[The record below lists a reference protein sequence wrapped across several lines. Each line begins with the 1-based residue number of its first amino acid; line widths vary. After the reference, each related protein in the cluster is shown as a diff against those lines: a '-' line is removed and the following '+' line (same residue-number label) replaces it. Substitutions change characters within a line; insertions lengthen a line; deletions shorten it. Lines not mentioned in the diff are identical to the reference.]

1 MDIKNPEYIL
11 EIARQQS
18 VTHAAEK
25 LFVTQSTLSQYLLK
39 LENELG
45 TPLFSREKSGLVP
58 TEAGHVY
65 LHAARAVVQIQNAA
79 EASIAA
85 LKKEGFLCV
94 GVSFW
99 GLTLLTGLLPAFK
112 SRFPDITLRIF
123 VDDYAHLKV
132 MMQAGRI
139 DLAVISITEED
150 DRPAQGA
157 VNLRREELVV
167 ALPREAA
174 YCLEHPDAEFI
185 SEKQLPQALDTLDF
199 IALDEGASIR
209 RRRECLSC
217 HKRFTT
223 YEMMESLPLVVVKK
237 DGSRQSFD
245 RNKVMSGLIR
255 ACEKRPVSVN
265 TLEELVTEIEQV
277 LQNEME
283 REVSSAMIGE
293 LVMER
298 LKKVD
303 EVAYVRFASVYRQFK
318 DINTFMQ
325 ELNKLL
331 EDRR

>member
-1 MDIKNPEYIL
+1 MDIKNPEYNL

-99 GLTLLTGLLPAFK
+99 GLTPAFK

-185 SEKQLPQALDTLDF
+185 SEKQLPQALDTLNF
-199 IALDEGASIR
+199 IAPDEGASIR
-209 RRRECLSC
+209 RIEDALFRRLMYRPHVICEVEREDSATRMVAAGVGAAILSVEDVRGVREIRSFRLDPPLYRENIMVLRRGV
-217 HKRFTT
+217 KRTEALT
-223 YEMMESLPLVVVKK
+223 
-237 DGSRQSFD
+237 G
-245 RNKVMSGLIR
+245 
-255 ACEKRPVSVN
+255 
-265 TLEELVTEIEQV
+265 LEEL
-277 LQNEME
+277 
-283 REVSSAMIGE
+283 
-293 LVMER
+293 LVAQAQSE
-298 LKKVD
+298 
-303 EVAYVRFASVYRQFK
+303 
-318 DINTFMQ
+318 
-325 ELNKLL
+325 
-331 EDRR
+331 

>member
-1 MDIKNPEYIL
+1 MLDPRWNTFLAVCETMNYT
-11 EIARQQS
+11 R
-18 VTHAAEK
+18 AAEQ

-157 VNLRREELVV
+157 VDLRREELVV

-185 SEKQLPQALDTLDF
+185 PEKQLPQALDTLDF

-209 RRRECLSC
+209 RIEDALFRRLMYRPHVICEVEREDSATRMVDAGVGAAILSQEDVRGVRSIRSFRLDPPLYRENIMVLRRGV
-217 HKRFTT
+217 KRTEALT
-223 YEMMESLPLVVVKK
+223 
-237 DGSRQSFD
+237 G
-245 RNKVMSGLIR
+245 
-255 ACEKRPVSVN
+255 
-265 TLEELVTEIEQV
+265 LEELLAAQA
-277 LQNEME
+277 
-283 REVSSAMIGE
+283 R
-293 LVMER
+293 
-298 LKKVD
+298 
-303 EVAYVRFASVYRQFK
+303 
-318 DINTFMQ
+318 
-325 ELNKLL
+325 NK
-331 EDRR
+331 

>member
-79 EASIAA
+79 EVSIAA

-99 GLTLLTGLLPAFK
+99 GLTLLTGLLPTFK
-112 SRFPDITLRIF
+112 SRFPDITLRLF

-150 DRPAQGA
+150 DRPAQGSID
-157 VNLRREELVV
+157 LKREELVM

-185 SEKQLPQALDTLDF
+185 SEEQLPQALDTLNF
-199 IALDEGASIR
+199 IAPDEGASIR
-209 RRRECLSC
+209 RIEDALFRRLMYRPHVICEVEREDSATRMVAAGVGAAILSVEDVRGVREIRSFRLDPPLYRENIMVLRRGV
-217 HKRFTT
+217 KRTEALT
-223 YEMMESLPLVVVKK
+223 
-237 DGSRQSFD
+237 G
-245 RNKVMSGLIR
+245 
-255 ACEKRPVSVN
+255 
-265 TLEELVTEIEQV
+265 LEEL
-277 LQNEME
+277 
-283 REVSSAMIGE
+283 
-293 LVMER
+293 LVAQAR
-298 LKKVD
+298 
-303 EVAYVRFASVYRQFK
+303 
-318 DINTFMQ
+318 
-325 ELNKLL
+325 NK
-331 EDRR
+331 

>member
-79 EASIAA
+79 EVSIAA

-99 GLTLLTGLLPAFK
+99 GLTLLTGLLPTFK
-112 SRFPDITLRIF
+112 SRFPDITLRLF

-150 DRPAQGA
+150 DRPAQGSID
-157 VNLRREELVV
+157 LKREELVV

-185 SEKQLPQALDTLDF
+185 SEEQLPQALDTLNF
-199 IALDEGASIR
+199 IAPDEGASIR
-209 RRRECLSC
+209 RSEDALFRRLMYRPHVICEVEREDSATRMVAAGVGAAILSVEDVRGVREIRSFRLDPPLYRENIMVLRRGV
-217 HKRFTT
+217 KRTEALT
-223 YEMMESLPLVVVKK
+223 
-237 DGSRQSFD
+237 G
-245 RNKVMSGLIR
+245 
-255 ACEKRPVSVN
+255 
-265 TLEELVTEIEQV
+265 LEEL
-277 LQNEME
+277 
-283 REVSSAMIGE
+283 
-293 LVMER
+293 LVAQAR
-298 LKKVD
+298 
-303 EVAYVRFASVYRQFK
+303 
-318 DINTFMQ
+318 
-325 ELNKLL
+325 NK
-331 EDRR
+331 

>member
-112 SRFPDITLRIF
+112 SRFPDITLRLF

-150 DRPAQGA
+150 DRPAQGSID
-157 VNLRREELVV
+157 LRREELVV

-209 RRRECLSC
+209 RIEDALFRRLMYRPHVICEVEREDSATRMVDAGVGAAILSQEDVRGVRSIRSFRLDPPLYRENIMVLRRGV
-217 HKRFTT
+217 KRTEALT
-223 YEMMESLPLVVVKK
+223 
-237 DGSRQSFD
+237 G
-245 RNKVMSGLIR
+245 
-255 ACEKRPVSVN
+255 
-265 TLEELVTEIEQV
+265 LEEL
-277 LQNEME
+277 
-283 REVSSAMIGE
+283 
-293 LVMER
+293 LV
-298 LKKVD
+298 
-303 EVAYVRFASVYRQFK
+303 AQAW
-318 DINTFMQ
+318 
-325 ELNKLL
+325 NK
-331 EDRR
+331 

>member
-1 MDIKNPEYIL
+1 M
-11 EIARQQS
+11 
-18 VTHAAEK
+18 
-25 LFVTQSTLSQYLLK
+25 
-39 LENELG
+39 
-45 TPLFSREKSGLVP
+45 
-58 TEAGHVY
+58 Y

-157 VNLRREELVV
+157 VDLRREELVV

-185 SEKQLPQALDTLDF
+185 AEKQLPQALDTLDF

-209 RRRECLSC
+209 RIEDALFRRLMYRPHVICEVEREDSATRMVDAGVGAAILSQEDVRGVRSIRSFRLDPPLYRENIMVLRRGV
-217 HKRFTT
+217 KRTEALT
-223 YEMMESLPLVVVKK
+223 
-237 DGSRQSFD
+237 G
-245 RNKVMSGLIR
+245 
-255 ACEKRPVSVN
+255 
-265 TLEELVTEIEQV
+265 LEEL
-277 LQNEME
+277 
-283 REVSSAMIGE
+283 
-293 LVMER
+293 LVAQAR
-298 LKKVD
+298 
-303 EVAYVRFASVYRQFK
+303 
-318 DINTFMQ
+318 
-325 ELNKLL
+325 NK
-331 EDRR
+331 

>member
-25 LFVTQSTLSQYLLK
+25 LFVTQSTLSQYLSK

-157 VNLRREELVV
+157 VDLRREELVV

-185 SEKQLPQALDTLDF
+185 PEKQLPQALDTLDF

-209 RRRECLSC
+209 RIEDALFRRLMYRPHVICEVEREDSATRMVDAGVGAAILSQEDVRGVRSIRSFRLDPPLYRENIMVLRRGV
-217 HKRFTT
+217 KRTEALT
-223 YEMMESLPLVVVKK
+223 
-237 DGSRQSFD
+237 G
-245 RNKVMSGLIR
+245 
-255 ACEKRPVSVN
+255 
-265 TLEELVTEIEQV
+265 LEEL
-277 LQNEME
+277 
-283 REVSSAMIGE
+283 
-293 LVMER
+293 LVAQAR
-298 LKKVD
+298 
-303 EVAYVRFASVYRQFK
+303 
-318 DINTFMQ
+318 
-325 ELNKLL
+325 NK
-331 EDRR
+331 

>member
-79 EASIAA
+79 EVSIAA

-157 VNLRREELVV
+157 IDLKREELVV

-209 RRRECLSC
+209 RIEDTLFRRLMYRPHVICEVEREDSATRMVDAGVGAAILSQEDVRGVRSIRSFRLDPPLYRENIMVLRRGV
-217 HKRFTT
+217 KRTEALT
-223 YEMMESLPLVVVKK
+223 
-237 DGSRQSFD
+237 G
-245 RNKVMSGLIR
+245 
-255 ACEKRPVSVN
+255 
-265 TLEELVTEIEQV
+265 LEEL
-277 LQNEME
+277 
-283 REVSSAMIGE
+283 
-293 LVMER
+293 LVAQAQSE
-298 LKKVD
+298 
-303 EVAYVRFASVYRQFK
+303 
-318 DINTFMQ
+318 
-325 ELNKLL
+325 
-331 EDRR
+331 

>member
-79 EASIAA
+79 EVSIAA

-99 GLTLLTGLLPAFK
+99 GLTLLTGLLPTFK
-112 SRFPDITLRIF
+112 SRFPDITLRLF

-157 VNLRREELVV
+157 VDLRREELVV

-185 SEKQLPQALDTLDF
+185 PEKQLPQALDTLDF

-209 RRRECLSC
+209 RIEDALFRRLMYRPHVICEVEREDSATRMVDAGVGAAILSQEDVRGVRSIRSFRLDPPLYRENIMVLRRGV
-217 HKRFTT
+217 KRTEALT
-223 YEMMESLPLVVVKK
+223 
-237 DGSRQSFD
+237 G
-245 RNKVMSGLIR
+245 
-255 ACEKRPVSVN
+255 
-265 TLEELVTEIEQV
+265 LEEL
-277 LQNEME
+277 
-283 REVSSAMIGE
+283 
-293 LVMER
+293 LVAQAR
-298 LKKVD
+298 
-303 EVAYVRFASVYRQFK
+303 
-318 DINTFMQ
+318 
-325 ELNKLL
+325 NK
-331 EDRR
+331 

>member
-99 GLTLLTGLLPAFK
+99 GLMLLTGLLPAFK

-157 VNLRREELVV
+157 VNLRRKNWWWRCPGRRPIVWSTRMRSSSLKSS
-167 ALPREAA
+167 
-174 YCLEHPDAEFI
+174 C
-185 SEKQLPQALDTLDF
+185 
-199 IALDEGASIR
+199 R
-209 RRRECLSC
+209 RRWIRWTS
-217 HKRFTT
+217 
-223 YEMMESLPLVVVKK
+223 
-237 DGSRQSFD
+237 SRWM
-245 RNKVMSGLIR
+245 RG
-255 ACEKRPVSVN
+255 PVSAASR
-265 TLEELVTEIEQV
+265 TPC
-277 LQNEME
+277 
-283 REVSSAMIGE
+283 SAG
-293 LVMER
+293 
-298 LKKVD
+298 
-303 EVAYVRFASVYRQFK
+303 
-318 DINTFMQ
+318 
-325 ELNKLL
+325 
-331 EDRR
+331 

>member
-11 EIARQQS
+11 EIAQQQS

-79 EASIAA
+79 EVSIAA

-99 GLTLLTGLLPAFK
+99 GLTLLTGLLPTFK
-112 SRFPDITLRIF
+112 SRFPDITLRLF

-157 VNLRREELVV
+157 IDLRREELVV

-185 SEKQLPQALDTLDF
+185 SEKQLPQALDTLNF
-199 IALDEGASIR
+199 IAPDEGASIR
-209 RRRECLSC
+209 RIEDALFRRLMYRPHVICEVEREDSATRMVAAGVGAAILSVEDVRGVREIRSFRLDPPLYRENIMVLRRGV
-217 HKRFTT
+217 KRTEALT
-223 YEMMESLPLVVVKK
+223 
-237 DGSRQSFD
+237 G
-245 RNKVMSGLIR
+245 
-255 ACEKRPVSVN
+255 
-265 TLEELVTEIEQV
+265 LEEL
-277 LQNEME
+277 
-283 REVSSAMIGE
+283 
-293 LVMER
+293 LVAQAR
-298 LKKVD
+298 
-303 EVAYVRFASVYRQFK
+303 
-318 DINTFMQ
+318 
-325 ELNKLL
+325 NK
-331 EDRR
+331 

>member
-39 LENELG
+39 QENELG

-79 EASIAA
+79 EVSIAA

-99 GLTLLTGLLPAFK
+99 GLTLLTGLLPTFK
-112 SRFPDITLRIF
+112 SRFPDITLRLF

-150 DRPAQGA
+150 DRPAQGSID
-157 VNLRREELVV
+157 LKREELVV

-185 SEKQLPQALDTLDF
+185 SEEQLPQALDTLNF
-199 IALDEGASIR
+199 IAPDEGASIR
-209 RRRECLSC
+209 RIEDALFRRLMYRPHVICEVEREDSATRMVAAGVGAAILSVEDVRGVREIRSFRLDPPLYRENIMVLRRGV
-217 HKRFTT
+217 KRTEALT
-223 YEMMESLPLVVVKK
+223 
-237 DGSRQSFD
+237 G
-245 RNKVMSGLIR
+245 
-255 ACEKRPVSVN
+255 
-265 TLEELVTEIEQV
+265 LEEL
-277 LQNEME
+277 
-283 REVSSAMIGE
+283 
-293 LVMER
+293 LVAQAR
-298 LKKVD
+298 
-303 EVAYVRFASVYRQFK
+303 
-318 DINTFMQ
+318 
-325 ELNKLL
+325 NK
-331 EDRR
+331 

>member
-157 VNLRREELVV
+157 VDLRREELVV

-209 RRRECLSC
+209 RIEDALFRRLMYRPHVICEVEREDSATRMVDAGVGAAILSQEDVRGVRSIRSFRLDPPLYRENIMVLRRGV
-217 HKRFTT
+217 KRTEALT
-223 YEMMESLPLVVVKK
+223 
-237 DGSRQSFD
+237 G
-245 RNKVMSGLIR
+245 
-255 ACEKRPVSVN
+255 
-265 TLEELVTEIEQV
+265 LEEL
-277 LQNEME
+277 
-283 REVSSAMIGE
+283 
-293 LVMER
+293 LVAQAR
-298 LKKVD
+298 
-303 EVAYVRFASVYRQFK
+303 
-318 DINTFMQ
+318 
-325 ELNKLL
+325 NK
-331 EDRR
+331 

>member
-79 EASIAA
+79 AASIAA

-157 VNLRREELVV
+157 IDLRREELVV

-185 SEKQLPQALDTLDF
+185 SEKQLPQALDTLNF
-199 IALDEGASIR
+199 IAPDEGASIR
-209 RRRECLSC
+209 RIEDALFRRLMYRPHVICEVEREDSATRMVAAGVGAAILSVEDVRGVREIRSFRLDPPLYRENIMVLRRGV
-217 HKRFTT
+217 KRTEALT
-223 YEMMESLPLVVVKK
+223 
-237 DGSRQSFD
+237 G
-245 RNKVMSGLIR
+245 
-255 ACEKRPVSVN
+255 
-265 TLEELVTEIEQV
+265 LEEL
-277 LQNEME
+277 
-283 REVSSAMIGE
+283 
-293 LVMER
+293 LVAQAQSE
-298 LKKVD
+298 
-303 EVAYVRFASVYRQFK
+303 
-318 DINTFMQ
+318 
-325 ELNKLL
+325 
-331 EDRR
+331 

>member
-209 RRRECLSC
+209 RIEDALFRRLMYRPHVICEVEREDSATRMVDAGVGAAILSQEDVRGVRSIRSFRLDPPLYRENIMVLRRGT
-217 HKRFTT
+217 KRTEALT
-223 YEMMESLPLVVVKK
+223 
-237 DGSRQSFD
+237 G
-245 RNKVMSGLIR
+245 
-255 ACEKRPVSVN
+255 
-265 TLEELVTEIEQV
+265 LEEL
-277 LQNEME
+277 
-283 REVSSAMIGE
+283 
-293 LVMER
+293 LVAQARSE
-298 LKKVD
+298 
-303 EVAYVRFASVYRQFK
+303 
-318 DINTFMQ
+318 
-325 ELNKLL
+325 
-331 EDRR
+331 

>member
-79 EASIAA
+79 EVSIAA

-99 GLTLLTGLLPAFK
+99 GLTLLTGLLPTFK

-157 VNLRREELVV
+157 IDLRREELVV

-185 SEKQLPQALDTLDF
+185 SEKQLPQALDTLNF
-199 IALDEGASIR
+199 IAPDEGASIR
-209 RRRECLSC
+209 RIEDALFRRLMYRPHVICEVEREDSATRMVAAGVGAAILSVEDVRGVREIRSFRLDPPLYRENIMVLRRGV
-217 HKRFTT
+217 KRTEALT
-223 YEMMESLPLVVVKK
+223 
-237 DGSRQSFD
+237 G
-245 RNKVMSGLIR
+245 
-255 ACEKRPVSVN
+255 
-265 TLEELVTEIEQV
+265 LEEL
-277 LQNEME
+277 
-283 REVSSAMIGE
+283 
-293 LVMER
+293 LVAQAR
-298 LKKVD
+298 
-303 EVAYVRFASVYRQFK
+303 
-318 DINTFMQ
+318 
-325 ELNKLL
+325 NK
-331 EDRR
+331 

>member
-99 GLTLLTGLLPAFK
+99 GLMLLTGLLPAFK

-123 VDDYAHLKV
+123 
-132 MMQAGRI
+132 
-139 DLAVISITEED
+139 ED
-150 DRPAQGA
+150 D
-157 VNLRREELVV
+157 
-167 ALPREAA
+167 
-174 YCLEHPDAEFI
+174 
-185 SEKQLPQALDTLDF
+185 
-199 IALDEGASIR
+199 
-209 RRRECLSC
+209 
-217 HKRFTT
+217 
-223 YEMMESLPLVVVKK
+223 
-237 DGSRQSFD
+237 
-245 RNKVMSGLIR
+245 
-255 ACEKRPVSVN
+255 
-265 TLEELVTEIEQV
+265 
-277 LQNEME
+277 
-283 REVSSAMIGE
+283 
-293 LVMER
+293 
-298 LKKVD
+298 
-303 EVAYVRFASVYRQFK
+303 
-318 DINTFMQ
+318 
-325 ELNKLL
+325 
-331 EDRR
+331 

>member
-167 ALPREAA
+167 ALPREAT

-209 RRRECLSC
+209 RIEDALFRRLMYRPHVICEVEREDSATRMVDAGVGAAILSQEDVRGVRSIRSFRLDPPLYRENIMVLRRGA
-217 HKRFTT
+217 KRTEALT
-223 YEMMESLPLVVVKK
+223 
-237 DGSRQSFD
+237 G
-245 RNKVMSGLIR
+245 
-255 ACEKRPVSVN
+255 
-265 TLEELVTEIEQV
+265 LEEL
-277 LQNEME
+277 
-283 REVSSAMIGE
+283 
-293 LVMER
+293 LVAQARSE
-298 LKKVD
+298 
-303 EVAYVRFASVYRQFK
+303 
-318 DINTFMQ
+318 
-325 ELNKLL
+325 
-331 EDRR
+331 

>member
-157 VNLRREELVV
+157 VDLRREELVV

-174 YCLEHPDAEFI
+174 YCLEHPDVEFI

-209 RRRECLSC
+209 RIEDALFRRLMYRPHVICEVEREDSATRMVDAGVGAAILSQEDVRGVRSIRSFRLDPPLYRENIMVLRRGV
-217 HKRFTT
+217 KRTEALT
-223 YEMMESLPLVVVKK
+223 
-237 DGSRQSFD
+237 G
-245 RNKVMSGLIR
+245 
-255 ACEKRPVSVN
+255 
-265 TLEELVTEIEQV
+265 LEEL
-277 LQNEME
+277 
-283 REVSSAMIGE
+283 
-293 LVMER
+293 LVAQAR
-298 LKKVD
+298 
-303 EVAYVRFASVYRQFK
+303 
-318 DINTFMQ
+318 
-325 ELNKLL
+325 NK
-331 EDRR
+331 

>member
-157 VNLRREELVV
+157 IDLRREELVV

-209 RRRECLSC
+209 RIEDALFRRLMYRPHVICEVEREDSATRMVAAGVGAAILSVEDVRGVREIRSFRLDPPLYRENIMVLRRGV
-217 HKRFTT
+217 KRTEALT
-223 YEMMESLPLVVVKK
+223 
-237 DGSRQSFD
+237 G
-245 RNKVMSGLIR
+245 
-255 ACEKRPVSVN
+255 
-265 TLEELVTEIEQV
+265 LEEL
-277 LQNEME
+277 
-283 REVSSAMIGE
+283 
-293 LVMER
+293 LVAQAR
-298 LKKVD
+298 
-303 EVAYVRFASVYRQFK
+303 
-318 DINTFMQ
+318 
-325 ELNKLL
+325 NK
-331 EDRR
+331 

>member
-1 MDIKNPEYIL
+1 MDIKNPEHIL

-45 TPLFSREKSGLVP
+45 THLFSREKSGLVP

-185 SEKQLPQALDTLDF
+185 SEKQLPQALDTLNF
-199 IALDEGASIR
+199 IAPDEGASIR
-209 RRRECLSC
+209 RIEDALFRRLMYRPHVICEVEREDSATRMVAAGVGAAILSVEDVRGVREIRSFRLDPPLYRENIMVLRRGV
-217 HKRFTT
+217 KRTEALT
-223 YEMMESLPLVVVKK
+223 
-237 DGSRQSFD
+237 G
-245 RNKVMSGLIR
+245 
-255 ACEKRPVSVN
+255 
-265 TLEELVTEIEQV
+265 LEEL
-277 LQNEME
+277 
-283 REVSSAMIGE
+283 
-293 LVMER
+293 LVAQAQSE
-298 LKKVD
+298 
-303 EVAYVRFASVYRQFK
+303 
-318 DINTFMQ
+318 
-325 ELNKLL
+325 
-331 EDRR
+331 

>member
-150 DRPAQGA
+150 DRPAQGSID
-157 VNLRREELVV
+157 LRREELVV

-185 SEKQLPQALDTLDF
+185 PEKQLPQALDTLDF

-209 RRRECLSC
+209 RIEDALFRRLMYRPHVICEVEREDSATRMVDAGVGAAILSQEDVRGVRSIRSFRLDPPLYRENIMVLRRGV
-217 HKRFTT
+217 KRTEALT
-223 YEMMESLPLVVVKK
+223 
-237 DGSRQSFD
+237 G
-245 RNKVMSGLIR
+245 
-255 ACEKRPVSVN
+255 
-265 TLEELVTEIEQV
+265 LEEL
-277 LQNEME
+277 
-283 REVSSAMIGE
+283 
-293 LVMER
+293 LVAQAR
-298 LKKVD
+298 
-303 EVAYVRFASVYRQFK
+303 
-318 DINTFMQ
+318 
-325 ELNKLL
+325 NK
-331 EDRR
+331 

>member
-157 VNLRREELVV
+157 VDLRREELVV

-209 RRRECLSC
+209 RIEDALFRRLMYRPHVICEVEREDSVTRMVDAGVGAAILSQEDVRGVRSIRSFRLDPPLYRENIMVLRRGV
-217 HKRFTT
+217 KRTEALT
-223 YEMMESLPLVVVKK
+223 
-237 DGSRQSFD
+237 G
-245 RNKVMSGLIR
+245 
-255 ACEKRPVSVN
+255 
-265 TLEELVTEIEQV
+265 LEEL
-277 LQNEME
+277 
-283 REVSSAMIGE
+283 
-293 LVMER
+293 LVAQAR
-298 LKKVD
+298 
-303 EVAYVRFASVYRQFK
+303 
-318 DINTFMQ
+318 
-325 ELNKLL
+325 NK
-331 EDRR
+331 

>member
-79 EASIAA
+79 EVSIAA

-99 GLTLLTGLLPAFK
+99 GLTLLTGLLPTFK
-112 SRFPDITLRIF
+112 SRFPDITLRLF

-157 VNLRREELVV
+157 IDLRREELVV

-185 SEKQLPQALDTLDF
+185 SEKQLPQALDTLNF
-199 IALDEGASIR
+199 IAPDEGASIR
-209 RRRECLSC
+209 RIEDAQFRRLMYRPHVICEVEREDSATRMVAAGVGAAILSVEDVRGVREIRSFRLDPPLYRENIMVLRRGV
-217 HKRFTT
+217 KRTEALT
-223 YEMMESLPLVVVKK
+223 
-237 DGSRQSFD
+237 G
-245 RNKVMSGLIR
+245 
-255 ACEKRPVSVN
+255 
-265 TLEELVTEIEQV
+265 LEEL
-277 LQNEME
+277 
-283 REVSSAMIGE
+283 
-293 LVMER
+293 LVAQAR
-298 LKKVD
+298 
-303 EVAYVRFASVYRQFK
+303 
-318 DINTFMQ
+318 
-325 ELNKLL
+325 NK
-331 EDRR
+331 

>member
-185 SEKQLPQALDTLDF
+185 SEKQLPQALDTLNF
-199 IALDEGASIR
+199 IAPDEGASIR
-209 RRRECLSC
+209 RIEDALFRRLMYRPHVICEVEREDSATRMVAAGVGAAILSVEDVRGVREIRSFRLDPPLYRENIMVLRRGV
-217 HKRFTT
+217 KRTEALT
-223 YEMMESLPLVVVKK
+223 
-237 DGSRQSFD
+237 G
-245 RNKVMSGLIR
+245 
-255 ACEKRPVSVN
+255 
-265 TLEELVTEIEQV
+265 LEEL
-277 LQNEME
+277 
-283 REVSSAMIGE
+283 
-293 LVMER
+293 LVAQAR
-298 LKKVD
+298 
-303 EVAYVRFASVYRQFK
+303 
-318 DINTFMQ
+318 
-325 ELNKLL
+325 NK
-331 EDRR
+331 

>member
-1 MDIKNPEYIL
+1 M
-11 EIARQQS
+11 
-18 VTHAAEK
+18 
-25 LFVTQSTLSQYLLK
+25 
-39 LENELG
+39 
-45 TPLFSREKSGLVP
+45 
-58 TEAGHVY
+58 
-65 LHAARAVVQIQNAA
+65 VQIQNAA

-185 SEKQLPQALDTLDF
+185 SEKQLPQALDTLNF
-199 IALDEGASIR
+199 IAPDEGASIR
-209 RRRECLSC
+209 RIEDALFRRLMYRPHVICEVEREDSATRMVAAGVGAAILSVEDVRGVREIRSFRLDPPLYRENIMVLRRGV
-217 HKRFTT
+217 KRTEALT
-223 YEMMESLPLVVVKK
+223 
-237 DGSRQSFD
+237 G
-245 RNKVMSGLIR
+245 
-255 ACEKRPVSVN
+255 
-265 TLEELVTEIEQV
+265 LEEL
-277 LQNEME
+277 
-283 REVSSAMIGE
+283 
-293 LVMER
+293 LVAQAQSE
-298 LKKVD
+298 
-303 EVAYVRFASVYRQFK
+303 
-318 DINTFMQ
+318 
-325 ELNKLL
+325 
-331 EDRR
+331 

>member
-157 VNLRREELVV
+157 IDLRREELVV

-209 RRRECLSC
+209 RIEDALFRRLMYRPHVICEVEREDSATRMVDAGVGAAILSQEDVRGVRSIRSFRLDPPLYRENIMVLRRGV
-217 HKRFTT
+217 KRTEALT
-223 YEMMESLPLVVVKK
+223 
-237 DGSRQSFD
+237 G
-245 RNKVMSGLIR
+245 
-255 ACEKRPVSVN
+255 
-265 TLEELVTEIEQV
+265 LEEL
-277 LQNEME
+277 
-283 REVSSAMIGE
+283 
-293 LVMER
+293 LVAQAR
-298 LKKVD
+298 
-303 EVAYVRFASVYRQFK
+303 
-318 DINTFMQ
+318 
-325 ELNKLL
+325 NK
-331 EDRR
+331 

>member
-157 VNLRREELVV
+157 VDLRREELVV

-185 SEKQLPQALDTLDF
+185 SEEQLPQALDTLDF

-209 RRRECLSC
+209 RIEDALFRRLMYRPHVICEVEREDSATRMVDAGVGAAILSQEDVRGVRSIRSFRLDPPLYRENIMVLRRGV
-217 HKRFTT
+217 KRTEALT
-223 YEMMESLPLVVVKK
+223 
-237 DGSRQSFD
+237 G
-245 RNKVMSGLIR
+245 
-255 ACEKRPVSVN
+255 
-265 TLEELVTEIEQV
+265 LEEL
-277 LQNEME
+277 
-283 REVSSAMIGE
+283 
-293 LVMER
+293 LVAQAR
-298 LKKVD
+298 
-303 EVAYVRFASVYRQFK
+303 
-318 DINTFMQ
+318 
-325 ELNKLL
+325 NK
-331 EDRR
+331 

>member
-25 LFVTQSTLSQYLLK
+25 LFATLSQYLLK

-79 EASIAA
+79 EVSIAA

-99 GLTLLTGLLPAFK
+99 GLTLLTGLLPTFK
-112 SRFPDITLRIF
+112 SRFPDITLRLF

-150 DRPAQGA
+150 DRPAQGSID
-157 VNLRREELVV
+157 LKREELVV

-185 SEKQLPQALDTLDF
+185 SEEQLPQALDTLNF
-199 IALDEGASIR
+199 IAPDEGASIR
-209 RRRECLSC
+209 RIEDALFRRLMYRPHVICEVEREDSATRMVAAGVGAAILSVEDVRGVREIRSFRLDPPLYRENIMVLRRGV
-217 HKRFTT
+217 KRTEALT
-223 YEMMESLPLVVVKK
+223 
-237 DGSRQSFD
+237 G
-245 RNKVMSGLIR
+245 
-255 ACEKRPVSVN
+255 
-265 TLEELVTEIEQV
+265 LEEL
-277 LQNEME
+277 
-283 REVSSAMIGE
+283 
-293 LVMER
+293 LVAQAR
-298 LKKVD
+298 
-303 EVAYVRFASVYRQFK
+303 
-318 DINTFMQ
+318 
-325 ELNKLL
+325 NK
-331 EDRR
+331 

>member
-79 EASIAA
+79 EVSIAA

-99 GLTLLTGLLPAFK
+99 GLTLLTGLLPTFK
-112 SRFPDITLRIF
+112 SRFPDITLRLF

-150 DRPAQGA
+150 DRPAQGSIDPK
-157 VNLRREELVV
+157 REELVV

-185 SEKQLPQALDTLDF
+185 SEEQLPQALDTLNF
-199 IALDEGASIR
+199 IAPDEGASIR
-209 RRRECLSC
+209 RIEDALFRRLMYRPHVICEVEREDSATRMVAAGVGAAILSVEDVRGVREIRSFRLDPPLYRENIMVLRRGV
-217 HKRFTT
+217 KRTEALT
-223 YEMMESLPLVVVKK
+223 
-237 DGSRQSFD
+237 G
-245 RNKVMSGLIR
+245 
-255 ACEKRPVSVN
+255 
-265 TLEELVTEIEQV
+265 LEEL
-277 LQNEME
+277 
-283 REVSSAMIGE
+283 
-293 LVMER
+293 LVAQAR
-298 LKKVD
+298 
-303 EVAYVRFASVYRQFK
+303 
-318 DINTFMQ
+318 
-325 ELNKLL
+325 NK
-331 EDRR
+331 

>member
-79 EASIAA
+79 EVSIAA

-99 GLTLLTGLLPAFK
+99 GLTLLTGLLPTFK
-112 SRFPDITLRIF
+112 SRFPDITLRLF

-150 DRPAQGA
+150 DRPAQGSID
-157 VNLRREELVV
+157 LKREELVV

-185 SEKQLPQALDTLDF
+185 SEEQLPQALDTLNF
-199 IALDEGASIR
+199 IAPDEGASIR
-209 RRRECLSC
+209 RIEDALFRRLMYRPHVICEVEREDSATRMVAAGVGAAILSVEDVRGVREIRSFRLDPPLYRENIMVLRRGV
-217 HKRFTT
+217 KRTEALT
-223 YEMMESLPLVVVKK
+223 
-237 DGSRQSFD
+237 G
-245 RNKVMSGLIR
+245 
-255 ACEKRPVSVN
+255 
-265 TLEELVTEIEQV
+265 LEEL
-277 LQNEME
+277 
-283 REVSSAMIGE
+283 
-293 LVMER
+293 LVAQAQSE
-298 LKKVD
+298 
-303 EVAYVRFASVYRQFK
+303 
-318 DINTFMQ
+318 
-325 ELNKLL
+325 
-331 EDRR
+331 

>member
-45 TPLFSREKSGLVP
+45 IPLFSREKSGLVP

-157 VNLRREELVV
+157 VDLRREELVV

-209 RRRECLSC
+209 RIEDALFRRLMYRPHVICEVEREDSATRMVDAGVGAAILSQEDVRGVRSIRSFRLDPPLYRENIMVLRRGV
-217 HKRFTT
+217 KRTEALT
-223 YEMMESLPLVVVKK
+223 
-237 DGSRQSFD
+237 G
-245 RNKVMSGLIR
+245 
-255 ACEKRPVSVN
+255 
-265 TLEELVTEIEQV
+265 LEEL
-277 LQNEME
+277 
-283 REVSSAMIGE
+283 
-293 LVMER
+293 LVAQAR
-298 LKKVD
+298 
-303 EVAYVRFASVYRQFK
+303 
-318 DINTFMQ
+318 
-325 ELNKLL
+325 NK
-331 EDRR
+331 

>member
-25 LFVTQSTLSQYLLK
+25 LFVTQSTLSQYLSK

-85 LKKEGFLCV
+85 LKKEGFLV
-94 GVSFW
+94 RGR
-99 GLTLLTGLLPAFK
+99 LLLGADAADRLLPAFK

-157 VNLRREELVV
+157 VDLRREELVV
-167 ALPREAA
+167 ALPRRRPTVWSTRMRSSSLKSSCRRHWIRWTSSHWMRGPASAA
-174 YCLEHPDAEFI
+174 
-185 SEKQLPQALDTLDF
+185 
-199 IALDEGASIR
+199 
-209 RRRECLSC
+209 
-217 HKRFTT
+217 
-223 YEMMESLPLVVVKK
+223 
-237 DGSRQSFD
+237 SRTP
-245 RNKVMSGLIR
+245 
-255 ACEKRPVSVN
+255 C
-265 TLEELVTEIEQV
+265 
-277 LQNEME
+277 
-283 REVSSAMIGE
+283 SAG
-293 LVMER
+293 
-298 LKKVD
+298 
-303 EVAYVRFASVYRQFK
+303 
-318 DINTFMQ
+318 
-325 ELNKLL
+325 
-331 EDRR
+331 

>member
-25 LFVTQSTLSQYLLK
+25 LFVTQSTLSLYLLK

-185 SEKQLPQALDTLDF
+185 SEKQLPQALDTLNF
-199 IALDEGASIR
+199 IAPDEGASIR
-209 RRRECLSC
+209 RIEDALFRRLMYRPHVICEVEREDSATRMVAAGVGAAILSVEDVRGVREIRSFRLDPPLYRENIMVLRRGV
-217 HKRFTT
+217 KRTEALT
-223 YEMMESLPLVVVKK
+223 
-237 DGSRQSFD
+237 G
-245 RNKVMSGLIR
+245 
-255 ACEKRPVSVN
+255 
-265 TLEELVTEIEQV
+265 LEEL
-277 LQNEME
+277 
-283 REVSSAMIGE
+283 
-293 LVMER
+293 LVAQAQSE
-298 LKKVD
+298 
-303 EVAYVRFASVYRQFK
+303 
-318 DINTFMQ
+318 
-325 ELNKLL
+325 
-331 EDRR
+331 

>member
-99 GLTLLTGLLPAFK
+99 GLMLLTGLLPAFK

-209 RRRECLSC
+209 RIEDALFRRLMYRPHVICEVEREDSATRMVDAGVGAAILSQEDV
-217 HKRFTT
+217 RGVRSIRSFRLD
-223 YEMMESLPLVVVKK
+223 LPLYRENIMVLRR
-237 DGSRQSFD
+237 G
-245 RNKVMSGLIR
+245 
-255 ACEKRPVSVN
+255 AKR
-265 TLEELVTEIEQV
+265 TEALTGLEEL
-277 LQNEME
+277 
-283 REVSSAMIGE
+283 
-293 LVMER
+293 LVAQARSE
-298 LKKVD
+298 
-303 EVAYVRFASVYRQFK
+303 
-318 DINTFMQ
+318 
-325 ELNKLL
+325 
-331 EDRR
+331 

>member
-79 EASIAA
+79 EVSIAA

-99 GLTLLTGLLPAFK
+99 GLTLLTGLLPTFK
-112 SRFPDITLRIF
+112 SRFPDITLRLF

-157 VNLRREELVV
+157 IDLRREELVV

-174 YCLEHPDAEFI
+174 YCLEHPGCGVH
-185 SEKQLPQALDTLDF
+185 L
-199 IALDEGASIR
+199 
-209 RRRECLSC
+209 
-217 HKRFTT
+217 
-223 YEMMESLPLVVVKK
+223 
-237 DGSRQSFD
+237 
-245 RNKVMSGLIR
+245 
-255 ACEKRPVSVN
+255 
-265 TLEELVTEIEQV
+265 
-277 LQNEME
+277 
-283 REVSSAMIGE
+283 
-293 LVMER
+293 
-298 LKKVD
+298 
-303 EVAYVRFASVYRQFK
+303 
-318 DINTFMQ
+318 
-325 ELNKLL
+325 
-331 EDRR
+331 

>member
-99 GLTLLTGLLPAFK
+99 GLTLLTGLLPTFK
-112 SRFPDITLRIF
+112 SRFPDITLRLF

-150 DRPAQGA
+150 DRPAQGSID
-157 VNLRREELVV
+157 LKREELVV

-185 SEKQLPQALDTLDF
+185 SEEQLPQALDTLNF
-199 IALDEGASIR
+199 IAPDEGASIR
-209 RRRECLSC
+209 RIEDALFRRLMYRPHVICEVEREDSATRMVAAGVGAAILSVEDVRGVREIRSFRLDPPLYRENIMVLRRGV
-217 HKRFTT
+217 KRTEALT
-223 YEMMESLPLVVVKK
+223 
-237 DGSRQSFD
+237 G
-245 RNKVMSGLIR
+245 
-255 ACEKRPVSVN
+255 
-265 TLEELVTEIEQV
+265 LEEL
-277 LQNEME
+277 
-283 REVSSAMIGE
+283 
-293 LVMER
+293 LVAQAR
-298 LKKVD
+298 
-303 EVAYVRFASVYRQFK
+303 
-318 DINTFMQ
+318 
-325 ELNKLL
+325 NK
-331 EDRR
+331 

>member
-79 EASIAA
+79 EVSIAA

-99 GLTLLTGLLPAFK
+99 GLTLLTGLLPTFK
-112 SRFPDITLRIF
+112 SRFPDITLRLF

-150 DRPAQGA
+150 DRPAQGSID
-157 VNLRREELVV
+157 LKREELVV

-185 SEKQLPQALDTLDF
+185 SEEQLPQALDTLNF
-199 IALDEGASIR
+199 IAPDEGASIR
-209 RRRECLSC
+209 RIEDALFRRLMYRPPVICEVEREDSATRMVAAGVGAAILSVEDVRGVREIRSFRLDPPLYRENIMVLRRGV
-217 HKRFTT
+217 KRTEALT
-223 YEMMESLPLVVVKK
+223 
-237 DGSRQSFD
+237 G
-245 RNKVMSGLIR
+245 
-255 ACEKRPVSVN
+255 
-265 TLEELVTEIEQV
+265 LEEL
-277 LQNEME
+277 
-283 REVSSAMIGE
+283 
-293 LVMER
+293 LVAQAR
-298 LKKVD
+298 
-303 EVAYVRFASVYRQFK
+303 
-318 DINTFMQ
+318 
-325 ELNKLL
+325 NK
-331 EDRR
+331 